1 MSTKTV
7 TNDTPLV
14 SVSFSHADNHDG
26 SDDALSN
33 ANCALMS
40 DPYRQENLEL
50 KLQMVRQKQEID
62 LLSSRLRQCKVE
74 NEALHAENAVLV
86 DKLVFSAQEPPN
98 PELRWSSKGRARS
111 DSGGSMQLL
120 IDKNAKLMTDNNRLQ
135 VTAGVVHKSFQN
147 FIKDSQRSKDE
158 DRQTMQALQQEN
170 EQLKECLSVSEKLK
184 LSSSN
189 DQAEETSW
197 QSSADQEL
205 CTLDFSCCRPRN
217 ISESDFTANTTLG
230 SSQESQEDLPSSQS
244 SLTDLR
250 SNKTSH
256 TPHLT
261 DQEPCTLDFSGC
273 RPRNISE
280 SDFTAKT
287 TLGSSQES
295 QEDLPV
301 DDFHRSN
308 RDYIHLLLNSTSA
321 HLTHEQRR
329 NRTIGVEKTDKGLV
343 MNKRPSVRGSRAVV
357 ATSQSL
363 THGKPDI
370 KTTARRLCHSL
381 TERMARRESDELLV
395 TFNETRRSR
404 CAAGRTHS
412 L

>member
-7 TNDTPLV
+7 TNDTSLV

-26 SDDALSN
+26 SDLTGPCCDDALSN

-40 DPYRQENLEL
+40 DPYRQDNLEL

-184 LSSSN
+184 PSSSN

-230 SSQESQEDLPSSQS
+230 SSQESQEDLP
-244 SLTDLR
+244 
-250 SNKTSH
+250 
-256 TPHLT
+256 
-261 DQEPCTLDFSGC
+261 
-273 RPRNISE
+273 
-280 SDFTAKT
+280 
-287 TLGSSQES
+287 
-295 QEDLPV
+295 V

-308 RDYIHLLLNSTSA
+308 RDYIHLLLDSTSA

-329 NRTIGVEKTDKGLV
+329 NRTIGAEKTDKGLV